1 MLWVVLAV
9 RLYLQFLDSSSPFI
23 LILGSYAYM
32 VCPEYLQGLK
42 CKATLPILE
51 VRLDMVILIAN
62 IFQMGNAVIYFQN
75 LFRRNLLVN
84 CA

>member
-1 MLWVVLAV
+1 MQGYASYTGGPVGYGIL
-9 RLYLQFLDSSSPFI
+9 SFI
-23 LILGSYAYM
+23 FHILN
-32 VCPEYLQGLK
+32 Q
-42 CKATLPILE
+42 
-51 VRLDMVILIAN
+51 VILIAN